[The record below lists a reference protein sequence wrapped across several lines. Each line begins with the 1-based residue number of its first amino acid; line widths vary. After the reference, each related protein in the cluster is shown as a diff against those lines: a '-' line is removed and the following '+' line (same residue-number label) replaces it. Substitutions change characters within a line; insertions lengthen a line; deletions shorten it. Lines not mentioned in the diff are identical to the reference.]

1 MKLNNILT
9 ISALASLA
17 LAGCDDMFE
26 PNIEQ
31 HPDFDQLLTNP
42 SNYYGLLMTPY
53 SMFNDGNTFYSNRI
67 HEDLSTSDFYSN
79 NLTSNWLLM
88 GRGNW
93 TTKENGNPVD
103 KWADVRK
110 SIQYINLFL
119 KSMDQ
124 VTWSKDATTNE
135 EFKQRLTGEA
145 YALRGIHNFFFLRAH
160 AGYVDGDSRLMGI
173 PILTEPEDVNSDFNI
188 PRQDFKTCIDQIMTD
203 LNEALKYLPDEY
215 KGEDLVNGQGRNG
228 LINGT
233 IVKAVKSQVALM
245 AASPLYADASGI
257 TWKQAA
263 DYVAEVLKGHTV
275 VPDGNTWYCHTEEIN
290 GFTAGA
296 LPPEVIWRGDRS
308 GTDDSGYES
317 MCFPPSLNGNGQ
329 MNPTQNLVD
338 AFPMANGYPIT
349 ESGSGYDPKHPYANR
364 DPRLDLYIIHDGSQF
379 KGGTINTCVNNS
391 DNSDGLN
398 KETDKSTRTG
408 YYMKKFLNEEVG
420 LETGKVNGRRHYKA
434 RIRYTELF
442 LNYAEAQNEAEGPQ
456 SAGSLGMSP
465 YDVVKAIRAR
475 GGITNDQY
483 LESIK
488 SDKDKMRALIHNER
502 RIELMGENFRF
513 WDLRR
518 WKEPINET
526 VNGIKITA
534 SGSDRTYEVF
544 KIDDLR
550 FGDHM
555 YFGPIPETEVLK
567 WSNLKQNK
575 GWE

>member
-9 ISALASLA
+9 YSALASLV
-17 LAGCDDMFE
+17 LVGCDDMFE

-31 HPDFDQLLTNP
+31 HPDFDQLITNP

-93 TTKENGNPVD
+93 TTKDNGNPVD
-103 KWADVRK
+103 KWEQVRE

-119 KSMDQ
+119 QSMDQ
-124 VTWSKDATTNE
+124 VTWSKDPQTNE

-160 AGYVDGDSRLMGI
+160 AGYVEGESKMMGI
-173 PILTEPEDVNSDFNI
+173 PILTEPEDINSDFNI
-188 PRQDFKTCIDQIMTD
+188 PRQDFKTCIDQITKD

-215 KGEDLVNGQGRNG
+215 KGEDLVNGQSRNG

-233 IVKAVKSQVALM
+233 IVKAVRSQVALM
-245 AASPLYADASGI
+245 AASPLYADDSGV
-257 TWKQAA
+257 TWKEAA
-263 DYVAEVLKGHTV
+263 DYVAEVLQGHTV

-290 GFTAGA
+290 AFTAGA

-308 GTDDSGYES
+308 GTDDTGYES
-317 MCFPPSLNGNGQ
+317 MCYPPSLNGSGQ

-349 ESGSGYDPKHPYANR
+349 ESGSGYDPSHPYANR
-364 DPRLDLYIIHDGSQF
+364 DPRLDLYIIHDGSDF
-379 KGGTINTCVNNS
+379 KGTQINTCVNND

-420 LETGKVNGRRHYKA
+420 VETGKVNGRRHYKA

-456 SAGSLGMSP
+456 STGSLGMSP
-465 YDVVKAIRAR
+465 YDVIKAIRQR
-475 GGITNDQY
+475 GGITNDLY

-518 WKEPINET
+518 WKEPINEA